1 LIIKQEPVS
10 ESARTITANASTNSL
25 FRTLTENGQ
34 EVLELLD
41 SDHEMEPSARV
52 KHVPN
57 ASVAIKERALSP
69 DLVIKQEPG
78 IVTTNATNSESLF
91 RNLTENIS
99 EVIELL
105 DSDHEMEPVDAS
117 EDKGM
122 SSDTMVG
129 DFDIEMDSDDD
140 EDPHLFHDQEKSN
153 SSASDSDDD
162 SDFDQPISSNWLD
175 DSISSTVKQ
184 GPIKITR
191 QCKVDA
197 VEYLSDL
204 PSYWPVPR
212 NKRAY
217 VVDLSDPKFNV
228 YDKNGK
234 LMTVDALIKNAVRT
248 NFFIPHH
255 KFNR

>member
-57 ASVAIKERALSP
+57 ASVAIKEHALSP

-91 RNLTENIS
+91 RNLTENIP

>member
-1 LIIKQEPVS
+1 
-10 ESARTITANASTNSL
+10 
-25 FRTLTENGQ
+25 
-34 EVLELLD
+34 
-41 SDHEMEPSARV
+41 
-52 KHVPN
+52 
-57 ASVAIKERALSP
+57 
-69 DLVIKQEPG
+69 
-78 IVTTNATNSESLF
+78 
-91 RNLTENIS
+91 
-99 EVIELL
+99 
-105 DSDHEMEPVDAS
+105 MEPVDAS

-175 DSISSTVKQ
+175 DFISSTVKQ